1 MKLSVVIATYNRAPI
16 LEKALRSLFVQTSKN
31 FEILVV
37 DDGSTDET
45 PELLARLEAESPLL
59 RHVRI
64 ENSGRSIARNVGIQE
79 ARGEYILFL
88 DSDVVVIPNFV
99 QLHEEAH
106 AEFLMKHPQGKAFC
120 QGLSLNVDDFENL
133 ERKPTAADFSA
144 AFFATNNVSIR
155 KEYLVEV
162 GMFDADFVEY
172 GWEDLELGLR
182 LKRLG
187 CKILRSREAIGYHY
201 HPPFSI
207 EDLPRLKRIEEERGR
222 TAVLFYHKWPTL
234 EVKLMIQLTPFHR
247 FLNFLVTA
255 GGLLNERTMHP
266 ILARIAQKRPWLAA
280 QWTQIILNQ
289 YNLKEMHQ
297 KLAAE
302 NPR

>member
-1 MKLSVVIATYNRAPI
+1 MKLSVVIATYNRAAI
-16 LEKALRSLFVQTSKN
+16 LEKTLRSLFVQTTQE

-45 PELLARLEAESPLL
+45 PDLLKRLESEDPRL

-64 ENSGRSIARNVGIQE
+64 NNSGRSIARNVGIEE

-88 DSDVVVIPNFV
+88 DSDVVVVPTFV
-99 QLHEEAH
+99 ETHLAAH
-106 AEFLMKHPQGKAFC
+106 RRFLRRHPQGKAFC
-120 QGLSLNVDDFENL
+120 QGLSLNVDDFNQL
-133 ERKPTAADFSA
+133 ERKPTMADFSA
-144 AFFATNNVSIR
+144 AYFATNNVSIP
-155 KEYLVEV
+155 KKYLVDV
-162 GMFDADFVEY
+162 GMFDSAFVEY

-182 LKRLG
+182 LKRYG
-187 CKILRSREAIGYHY
+187 CNILRSRKAIGYHY

-222 TAVLFYHKWPTL
+222 TAVLFYRKFPTL
-234 EVKLMIQLTPFHR
+234 EVRLMIQLTPLHR

-255 GGLLNERTMHP
+255 GGLLNERTLRPQLEH
-266 ILARIAQKRPWLAA
+266 LAKKNPWLAA
-280 QWTQIILNQ
+280 QWTQILLNQ
-289 YNLKEMHQ
+289 YNLSEMHR

-302 NPR
+302 